1 MKATYYVGVDIADK
15 TFAATAITG
24 PDDIIFVVT
33 DVSNTQEGFTRLLH
47 TLQHHAITADNA
59 MIVMECTGVYSE
71 QLSHFLYDREYPVY
85 VEPPYKVKKAFT
97 EKPKTDPVDSRQI
110 AEYGYRFA
118 DKLHSWTP
126 REQIV
131 EALHVLLTLREQF
144 RKAQTASKNARRALT
159 RKQHHQTVALALH
172 ETFIKNLAGH
182 ISEIEAEMK
191 RMLQQNPLLSQQVS
205 NVITLRCVGFLLAVN
220 LAVVTNGFTKHVEY
234 KQLAAYLGIC
244 PYPHE
249 SGTSVYRP
257 PRSDKAGP
265 SRLRKL
271 LYLAAMSAKRNN
283 PTLARYYQR
292 KVQEG
297 KPGKLVLNN
306 IENKLLKMMCALV
319 QSGKPY
325 MEEYRSVN
333 PHDFL

>member
-1 MKATYYVGVDIADK
+1 MNDTFYVGIDIADK
-15 TFAATAITG
+15 TFTSTVMRDPDAIVC
-24 PDDIIFVVT
+24 VVR
-33 DVSNTQEGFTRLLH
+33 DVSNDTEGFLKFLH
-47 TLQHHAITADNA
+47 VLQHHAITSENA
-59 MIVMECTGVYSE
+59 MVVMECTGVYSE
-71 QLSHFLYDREYPVY
+71 QLSHFLYNYQYQVY
-85 VEPPYKVKKAFT
+85 VEPPHKVKKAFT

-118 DKLHSWTP
+118 DKLHPWTP

-131 EALHVLLTLREQF
+131 EGLHVLLTLREQF

-159 RKQHHQTVALALH
+159 RKQHRQAVALALH
-172 ETFIKNLAGH
+172 EALITHLASH
-182 ISEIEAEMK
+182 ISQIEAEIR
-191 RMLQQNPLLSQQVS
+191 RMLQQNPLLNQQVS
-205 NVITLRCVGFLLAVN
+205 TLTTIRCVGFILAVN
-220 LAVVTNGFTKHVEY
+220 LAVVTDGFTKHVDY

-271 LYLAAMSAKRNN
+271 LYLAAMSARRNH

-306 IENKLLKMMCALV
+306 IENKLLKMMCAV
-319 QSGKPY
+319 IHSGKPY
-325 MEEYRSVN
+325 MEEYHSMN

>member
-1 MKATYYVGVDIADK
+1 MNTLYYVGVDIADK

-24 PDDIIFVVT
+24 PDDIIFVLT

-47 TLQHHAITADNA
+47 TLQHHALTAENT

-71 QLSHFLYDREYPVY
+71 QLSHFLYDQAYPVY

-97 EKPKTDPVDSRQI
+97 EKAKTDPVDSRQI
-110 AEYGYRFA
+110 AEYGCRFR
-118 DKLHSWTP
+118 DKLHSWKP

-131 EALHVLLTLREQF
+131 DGLHVLLTLREQLS
-144 RKAQTASKNARRALT
+144 KSQTASKNAKRALI
-159 RKQHHQTVALALH
+159 RKHHRQAVALALH
-172 ETFIKNLAGH
+172 ETLIRTLTGA
-182 ISEIEAEMK
+182 IRQTEAELK
-191 RMLQQNPLLSQQVS
+191 RLLQQTPLLSQQVA
-205 NVITLRCVGFLLAVN
+205 NVTTIRCVGFLLAVN
-220 LAVVTNGFTKHVEY
+220 LAVVTEGFTKHVNY
-234 KQLAAYLGIC
+234 KQLASYLGIC

-257 PRSDKAGP
+257 PRSDRAGP

-271 LYLAAMSAKRNN
+271 LYLAAMSAKRNH
-283 PTLARYYQR
+283 PALARYYQR

-306 IENKLLKMMCALV
+306 IENKLLKIMCAV
-319 QSGKPY
+319 IHAGRPY
-325 MEEYRSVN
+325 MEAYRSVN
-333 PHDFL
+333 PYDCF